1 MSEKQVFKT
10 QRTVQENAENSNNG
24 HNNQGYA
31 PEQIII
37 RLLGSVLLSNGKR
50 VNIYST
56 VSQKHVLVR
65 PLNDQGSEESIG
77 TPTKITDL
85 SAQLRR
91 RLGC

>member
-1 MSEKQVFKT
+1 MSEKQIFET
-10 QRTVQENAENSNNG
+10 QQTPQKGAENNLNG

-31 PEQIII
+31 PEQIIT
-37 RLLGSVLLSNGKR
+37 RLLGSVVLSNGKR
-50 VNIYST
+50 VNIYAT

-65 PLNDQGSEESIG
+65 PLDDQGCEESIG